1 MTMVFLV
8 VMDSW
13 ISGDV
18 SADVLLSPLLR
29 FIVVTLFICCFFCP
43 QPWERLSFDCS
54 SSGEHRSDLI
64 CFNLI

>member
-1 MTMVFLV
+1 MTMVLLI

-29 FIVVTLFICCFFCP
+29 FIVVTLFIRRFFRP
-43 QPWERLSFDCS
+43 QPWDCLSLFDCS
-54 SSGEHRSDLI
+54 SSGEH
-64 CFNLI
+64 